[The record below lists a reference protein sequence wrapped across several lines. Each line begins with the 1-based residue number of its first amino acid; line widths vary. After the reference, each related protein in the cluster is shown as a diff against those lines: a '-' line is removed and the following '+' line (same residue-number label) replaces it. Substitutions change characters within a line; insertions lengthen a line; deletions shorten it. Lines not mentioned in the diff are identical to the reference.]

1 MNAQEMARTYG
12 YIRASTDK
20 QIASPETQRQIIE
33 DYARRIGKTVDR
45 CYVDPATS
53 GKKRL
58 QDRDAGRELMAI
70 LRQRDTVIVARLDR
84 LSRSFIGFA
93 QILDS
98 WTKLKVGIHLCDMPG
113 GHFDPDNPMSEM
125 LIGIL
130 IVFANYERRLI
141 SQRTREG
148 LLARKQRGEKYC
160 RWAEY
165 GWRWEKQ
172 LDLRLKKQVN
182 VKVPDENERAIL
194 RKVVELRAAGRSLD
208 QIRQHLNYV
217 MKARTRLGGEWTTG
231 RITFLFEPVR
241 PLAATILQYSE
252 GLTIA
257 PLAHTIYAIGAVL
270 LVSAAMLSLAG
281 WAAKRQLGRY
291 GIRA

>member
-1 MNAQEMARTYG
+1 MNASDMLRVYG

-20 QIASPETQRQIIE
+20 QIASPDTQRQIIDE
-33 DYARRIGKTVDR
+33 YARRIGKTVDR
-45 CYVDPATS
+45 CFVDPATS
-53 GKKRL
+53 GKKKL

-70 LRQRDTVIVARLDR
+70 LRPRDTVIVARLDR

-125 LIGIL
+125 MIGIL

-141 SQRTREG
+141 SQRTKEG

-165 GWRWEKQ
+165 GWCWEKH
-172 LDLRLKKQVN
+172 LDPALKKHVN
-182 VKVPDENERAIL
+182 VKVADERERTIL
-194 RKVVELRAAGRSLD
+194 RKVVELRAAGRTLD
-208 QIRQHLNYV
+208 HIRQHLNYV
-217 MKARTRLGGEWTTG
+217 MKARTRMGGEWTTA
-231 RITFLFEPVR
+231 RITFLFQQGLRLMAETADGTDMQTPSLTNGEEDYDQLIELEGEEP
-241 PLAATILQYSE
+241 
-252 GLTIA
+252 
-257 PLAHTIYAIGAVL
+257 
-270 LVSAAMLSLAG
+270 
-281 WAAKRQLGRY
+281 
-291 GIRA
+291 